1 MYNIYQM
8 LIHRKLEYVN
18 FKYELIQND
27 MSIIITFKS
36 FLHFQVLFFKYDFFF
51 HWYNQYLIYRYT
63 NQ

>member
-36 FLHFQVLFFKYDFFF
+36 FLHFQVLFFKYDLFF